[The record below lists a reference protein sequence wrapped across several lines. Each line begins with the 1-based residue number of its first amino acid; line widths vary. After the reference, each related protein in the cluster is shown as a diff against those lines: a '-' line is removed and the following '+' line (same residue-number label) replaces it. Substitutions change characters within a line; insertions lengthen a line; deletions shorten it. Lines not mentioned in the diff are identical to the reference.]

1 MRRSEQTRLGVHS
14 IRGVTMR
21 RTAKLMIGTAG
32 VGLALATFGFFM
44 FAGVV
49 MRDPDAT
56 AAISADGIVVLTGAE
71 FRIAEGARL
80 LQAKRGKRLLISGV
94 HPRVTRADLVRIT
107 GLPTADLDCCVDVD
121 TKALDTVG
129 NAAETQGWI
138 DRHGYESLILVT
150 SNYHMPRSLAEFS
163 RVMPRVRIEP
173 HVVVPKSFP
182 EQAWWLHPG
191 TARILLSEY
200 LKYLPAAARL
210 AASRALGAWR
220 SSSLTAGGNDRPPLA
235 RL

>member
-1 MRRSEQTRLGVHS
+1 
-14 IRGVTMR
+14 MR
-21 RTAKLMIGTAG
+21 RTAKVLIGVTG
-32 VGLALATFGFFM
+32 VAVALAALGFFV

-49 MRDPDAT
+49 MRDPDHT
-56 AAISADGIVVLTGAE
+56 AAVSADAIVVLTGAE

-94 HPRVTRADLVRIT
+94 HPRVTRADLMRIT
-107 GLPTADLDCCVDVD
+107 GLPTVELDCCVDVD

-129 NAAETQGWI
+129 KATATWGWF
-138 DRHGYESLILVT
+138 DRHGYTSLILVT

-163 RVMPRVRIEP
+163 RVMPNVRIEP
-173 HVVVPKSFP
+173 HAVVPKSFP
-182 EQAWWLHPG
+182 EEAWWLHPG

-200 LKYLPAAARL
+200 LKFLPAAVRL
-210 AASRALGAWR
+210 ATSRALGAWQ
-220 SSSLTAGGNDRPPLA
+220 SSSLTAGSNGRPPIA